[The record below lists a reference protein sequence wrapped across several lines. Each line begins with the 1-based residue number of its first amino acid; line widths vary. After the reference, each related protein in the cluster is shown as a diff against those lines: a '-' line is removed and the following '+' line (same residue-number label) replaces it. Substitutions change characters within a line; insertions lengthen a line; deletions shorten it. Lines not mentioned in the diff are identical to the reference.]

1 MLRKDKASKVRESFA
16 LDASVKFFSSRERE
30 TERERERECVCV
42 MCYVWRESR
51 GKKVREREKK

>member
-30 TERERERECVCV
+30 REREREIE
-42 MCYVWRESR
+42 R
-51 GKKVREREKK
+51 VREREC